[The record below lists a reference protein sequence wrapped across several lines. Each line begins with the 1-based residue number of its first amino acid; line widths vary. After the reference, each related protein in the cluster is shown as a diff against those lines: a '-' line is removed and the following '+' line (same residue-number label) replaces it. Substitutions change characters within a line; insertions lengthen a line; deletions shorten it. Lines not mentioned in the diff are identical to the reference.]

1 MARPKG
7 DIDQRI
13 LHAARARFLAEGVDG
28 ASLRAVAKD
37 ARTSIGMIYYYF
49 PTKDELFFGVVE
61 EVYQRVLRDIEI
73 ALAPDVDIEARIRRL
88 YERIVRLDDD
98 ERDVL
103 RLVVRESLTSAARR
117 ERLLERFARGHFPI
131 VIRTVLEGFANGA
144 LDASLPPFVVAT
156 AIISLGALPPV
167 AHRIVGGHLPLPG
180 PKSPE
185 DLPAELVRTLFSGIG
200 AKAPTLTGSP
210 YRTPARSPPKSGHPR
225 AGIKGHRR
233 KKTPSGG

>member
-49 PTKDELFFGVVE
+49 PTKDDLFFGVVE
-61 EVYQRVLRDIEI
+61 EVYQRVLADIEV
-73 ALAPDVDIEARIRRL
+73 ALGPDVGVEARIRRL
-88 YERIVRLDDD
+88 YERIVRLDAG

-103 RLVVRESLTSAARR
+103 RLVIRESLTSASRR

-131 VIRTVLEGFANGA
+131 VIRTVLEGFANGT

-167 AHRIVGGHLPLPG
+167 AHRIVGSHLPLPG

-185 DLPAELVRTLFSGIG
+185 DLPAALVRALFSGIG
-200 AKAPTLTGSP
+200 AKALSLPGSP
-210 YRTPARSPPKSGHPR
+210 RRTPAQSPPKSGQSPAALKRDR
-225 AGIKGHRR
+225 A
-233 KKTPSGG
+233 KKTPGRP

>member
-49 PTKDELFFGVVE
+49 PTKDELFSGVVE
-61 EVYQRVLRDIEI
+61 EVYQRVLADIEI
-73 ALAPDVDIEARIRRL
+73 ALAPDVSIEARIRRI
-88 YERIVRLDDD
+88 YERIVRLDAD

-103 RLVVRESLTSAARR
+103 RLVLRESLTSAARR

-131 VIRTVLEGFANGA
+131 VIRTVLEGFADGT
-144 LDASLPPFVVAT
+144 LDSSLPPFVVAT

-167 AHRIVGGHLPLPG
+167 AHRIVGPHLPLPG
-180 PKSPE
+180 PKATE

-200 AKAPTLTGSP
+200 AKAPTLPGP
-210 YRTPARSPPKSGHPR
+210 PRRTPAQSPPKSGQSR
-225 AGIKGHRR
+225 AGFKGVRR
-233 KKTPSGG
+233 KKIQGPP

>member
-49 PTKDELFFGVVE
+49 PTKDDLFFGVVE
-61 EVYQRVLRDIEI
+61 EVYQRVLADIEV
-73 ALAPDVDIEARIRRL
+73 ALGPDVGVEARIRRL
-88 YERIVRLDDD
+88 YERIVRLDAG

-103 RLVVRESLTSAARR
+103 RLVIRESLTSASRR

-131 VIRTVLEGFANGA
+131 VIRTVLEGFANGT
-144 LDASLPPFVVAT
+144 LSRAST
-156 AIISLGALPPV
+156 AMMHHGA
-167 AHRIVGGHLPLPG
+167 HGGHRESEDVLLSHSPCPLC
-180 PKSPE
+180 
-185 DLPAELVRTLFSGIG
+185 
-200 AKAPTLTGSP
+200 
-210 YRTPARSPPKSGHPR
+210 PPWFNLSSEP
-225 AGIKGHRR
+225 
-233 KKTPSGG
+233 

>member
-13 LHAARARFLAEGVDG
+13 LRAARVRFLAEGVDG

-49 PTKDELFFGVVE
+49 PTKDDLFFGVVE
-61 EVYQRVLRDIEI
+61 EVYQRVLRDIEK
-73 ALAPDVDIEARIRRL
+73 ALGSDVDVEARILRL
-88 YERIVRLDDD
+88 YERIVRLDAG

-117 ERLLERFARGHFPI
+117 ERLLERFERGHFPI
-131 VIRTVLEGFANGA
+131 VIRTVLEGFANGS
-144 LDASLPPFVVAT
+144 LDPSLPPFVVAT

-167 AHRIVGGHLPLPG
+167 AHRIVGSHLPLPG

-185 DLPAELVRTLFSGIG
+185 DLPAQLVRALFSGIG
-200 AKAPTLTGSP
+200 AKTPAPSGLP
-210 YRTPARSPPKSGHPR
+210 RRTPAQSPPKSGQSR
-225 AGIKGHRR
+225 AGLKGDRQ
-233 KKTPSGG
+233 KKAPGRP